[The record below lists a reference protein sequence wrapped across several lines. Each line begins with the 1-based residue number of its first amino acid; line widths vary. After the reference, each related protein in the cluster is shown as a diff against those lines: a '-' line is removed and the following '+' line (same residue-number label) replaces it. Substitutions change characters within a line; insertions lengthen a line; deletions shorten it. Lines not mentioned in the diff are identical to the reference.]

1 MAQMRALEAGR
12 WMIRATNNG
21 VSALIDPQGQISAT
35 VPQFQQAVLRGSVV
49 PMQGLTP
56 YLRWQSWPLI
66 LLYALCLIPAVL
78 QRKLQ
83 RKGS

>member
-21 VSALIDPQGQISAT
+21 VSALIDPKGKITAT

-56 YLRWQSWPLI
+56 YLQWQSWPLV
-66 LLYALCLIPAVL
+66 LLCFLCLIPAVL

-83 RKGS
+83 PV